1 MEIMEIPKEINDLCY
16 RIRGICIRVHNAIGP
31 GFPEEYYQKALEYEF
46 RKERIPFV
54 AQKEEKMLYEGI
66 VLGENF
72 LDFLIDE
79 KLILEIKLVN
89 FLNDIHRFQVLKY
102 LSVTGL
108 DFALLVNFGNIKL
121 QSERILTTTR
131 IQLYRK
137 IRAQEKDIDNNDL
150 K

>member
-1 MEIMEIPKEINDLCY
+1 
-16 RIRGICIRVHNAIGP
+16 
-31 GFPEEYYQKALEYEF
+31 
-46 RKERIPFV
+46 
-54 AQKEEKMLYEGI
+54 MLYEGI

-79 KLILEIKLVN
+79 KLILEIKSVN

-102 LSVTGL
+102 LSATGL

-121 QSERILTTTR
+121 QSERILPTTR